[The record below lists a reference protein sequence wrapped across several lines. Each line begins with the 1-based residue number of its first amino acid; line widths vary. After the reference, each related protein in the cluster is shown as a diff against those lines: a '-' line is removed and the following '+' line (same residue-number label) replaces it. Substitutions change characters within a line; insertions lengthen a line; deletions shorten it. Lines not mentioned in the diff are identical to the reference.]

1 MSGGNIAISRIV
13 AVILITA
20 AAGCGYLA
28 LRADDA
34 PATTGDAPRL
44 TTPLWSPRRVPQPLV
59 DAVGAQR
66 LQSRLDAE
74 LGAGQSCVVVNAG
87 SGDIASHSPNL
98 ALAPASTEKLLTG
111 LAAMS
116 ALGSDFKYETKAVA
130 ASDPANGTVDRLWL
144 VGAGD
149 PSLSTPDYPGMVE
162 SNPRRNTEEQVTG
175 PSKSSTSLAALADAI
190 AAAGVRNIPGGIQG
204 DDSRYETVR
213 YVPSWPATYRTDP
226 EIGPIGAL
234 TVNHGMS
241 AIQSK
246 LTAVDDPAVFAAT
259 QLSDLLS
266 ARGVSVGTPG
276 RSTAPEG
283 AKPIAS
289 VQSVPLHDLV
299 AAAFESSDNLAME
312 MFVREV
318 GVKVA
323 KQGTTAAGA
332 KAVVDKVHELGVP
345 VDGVA
350 LVDGSGLDR
359 GNRVSCQTLMS
370 VIGFGARPEF
380 NALWNGLAIAGQTG
394 TLADEFRGSA
404 LNGKLHAKT
413 GSLQG
418 VTGLAGFVDT
428 GRAVVFSYLASGS
441 FSLGT
446 GVGMRGQVAEII
458 GQFPDSPAA
467 DQLVPMPNAPAPRA
481 SP

>member
-1 MSGGNIAISRIV
+1 VSGGNTAIRRIF

-20 AAGCGYLA
+20 AVGCGYLA
-28 LRADDA
+28 LRGDDA
-34 PATTGDAPRL
+34 PAATTDTPRL
-44 TTPLWSPRRVPQPLV
+44 ATPLWSPRRVPQPLV

-74 LGAGQSCVVVNAG
+74 LGAGQNCVVVNAG

-111 LAAMS
+111 LAVMS
-116 ALGSDFKYETKAVA
+116 AVGSDFKYETKVVA
-130 ASDPANGTVDRLWL
+130 PSDPANGTVDRLWL

-162 SNPRRNTEEQVTG
+162 SNPRRNTEEQATG
-175 PSKSSTSLAALADAI
+175 PSESTTSLAALADAI

-213 YVPSWPATYRTDP
+213 YLPSWPATYRTDP

-241 AIQSK
+241 AIQPK

-259 QLSDLLS
+259 QLGDLLRT
-266 ARGVSVGTPG
+266 RGVSVGTPG
-276 RSTAPEG
+276 RSTAPQG
-283 AKPIAS
+283 AKPVTS
-289 VQSVPLHDLV
+289 VQSAPLRDLV
-299 AAAFESSDNLAME
+299 AAALESSDNLAME
-312 MFVREV
+312 MFAREV
-318 GVKVA
+318 GAKVA
-323 KQGTTAAGA
+323 NQGTTAAGT
-332 KAVVDKVHELGVP
+332 KAIVDKVHVLGVP

-370 VIGFGARPEF
+370 VLGFGARPEF
-380 NALWNGLAIAGQTG
+380 NALRNGLAVAGQTG
-394 TLADEFRGSA
+394 TLADAFRGSA

-418 VTGLAGFVDT
+418 VTGLAGIVDT
-428 GRAVVFSYLASGS
+428 GRAVVFSYLASGD
-441 FSLGT
+441 FNLAT
-446 GVGMRGQVAEII
+446 GVGMRGRVAEII
-458 GQFPDSPAA
+458 GQFPDAPAA
-467 DQLVPMPNAPAPRA
+467 DQLVPAPNPPAPGANR
-481 SP
+481 

>member
-1 MSGGNIAISRIV
+1 VIRDNTGLRRILALV
-13 AVILITA
+13 LVTA
-20 AAGCGYLA
+20 AAGCAFLA
-28 LRADDA
+28 LRSDDA
-34 PATTGDAPRL
+34 PAATTNATRL
-44 TTPLWSPRRVPQPLV
+44 ATPLWSPRRVPQPIV

-74 LGAGQSCVVVNAG
+74 LGAGQSCVVVHAG
-87 SGDIASHSPNL
+87 SGDIASHTPNL

-116 ALGSDFKYETKAVA
+116 ALGSEFKYETKVVA
-130 ASDPANGTVDRLWL
+130 PSDPANGTVDRLWL

-162 SNPRRNTEEQVTG
+162 SNPRRNTEEQATG
-175 PSKSSTSLAALADAI
+175 PSKSATSLATLADAI

-204 DDSRYETVR
+204 DDSRYEAVR

-226 EIGPIGAL
+226 EVGPVGAL

-241 AIQSK
+241 AIQPK

-259 QLSDLLS
+259 QLGDLLR

-276 RSTAPEG
+276 RSTAPQG

-289 VQSVPLHDLV
+289 VQSAPLHDLV
-299 AAAFESSDNLAME
+299 AAALESSDNLAME

-332 KAVVDKVHELGVP
+332 KAVGDKVHELGVP
-345 VDGVA
+345 TDGVA

-359 GNRVSCQTLMS
+359 GNRVSCQTLMG
-370 VIGFGARPEF
+370 VLGFGARPEF
-380 NALWNGLAIAGQTG
+380 NALWNGLAVAGQTG

-418 VTGLAGFVDT
+418 VTGLAGFVDN
-428 GRAVVFSYLASGS
+428 GRAVVFSYLASGAFNLAS
-441 FSLGT
+441 
-446 GVGMRGQVAEII
+446 GVGMRGSVAEII
-458 GQFPDSPAA
+458 GQFPDAPAA
-467 DQLVPMPNAPAPRA
+467 DQLVPAP
-481 SP
+481 SPPTPAANR

>member
-1 MSGGNIAISRIV
+1 MSRGNAALRRIV
-13 AVILITA
+13 AVILIVA

-28 LRADDA
+28 LRDDEA
-34 PATTGDAPRL
+34 PAATNAKRL
-44 TTPLWSPRRVPQPLV
+44 ATPLWSPRRVPQPIV

-66 LQSRLDAE
+66 LQSQLDAA
-74 LGAGQSCVVVNAG
+74 LGGGQSCVVVHAG
-87 SGDIASHSPNL
+87 SGDVASHTPNL

-116 ALGSDFKYETKAVA
+116 ALGSEFKYETKVVA
-130 ASDPANGTVDRLWL
+130 PSDPANGTVDRLWL

-162 SNPRRNTEEQVTG
+162 SNPRRNTEEQATG
-175 PSKSSTSLAALADAI
+175 PSKSATSLATLADAI

-204 DDSRYETVR
+204 DDSRYEAVR

-226 EIGPIGAL
+226 EIGPVGAL
-234 TVNHGMS
+234 TVNHGMG
-241 AIQSK
+241 AIQPK

-259 QLSDLLS
+259 QLSDLLR

-289 VQSVPLHDLV
+289 VQSAPLQDLV
-299 AAAFESSDNLAME
+299 AAALESSDNLAME

-332 KAVVDKVHELGVP
+332 KGVVDKVHELGVP

-370 VIGFGARPEF
+370 VLGFGARPEF
-380 NALWNGLAIAGQTG
+380 NALWNGLAVAGQTG
-394 TLADEFRGSA
+394 TLADAFRGSA

-428 GRAVVFSYLASGS
+428 GRAVVFSYLASGD
-441 FSLGT
+441 FSLAT
-446 GVGMRGQVAEII
+446 GVGMRGRVAEII
-458 GQFPDSPAA
+458 GQFPDAPPA
-467 DQLVPMPNAPAPRA
+467 DQLVPAPTPPAPAA

>member
-1 MSGGNIAISRIV
+1 MIRDNTAIRRIV
-13 AVILITA
+13 AAILITA
-20 AAGCGYLA
+20 AVGCAYLA
-28 LRADDA
+28 LRSDEA
-34 PATTGDAPRL
+34 PATKAQHPRL
-44 TTPLWSPRRVPQPLV
+44 ATPLWSPRRVPQPIV
-59 DAVGAQR
+59 DAVGAQH

-74 LGAGQSCVVVNAG
+74 LGAGQSCVMVNAG
-87 SGDIASHSPNL
+87 SGDVASHNPNL

-111 LAAMS
+111 LAVMS
-116 ALGSDFKYETKAVA
+116 ALGSHFKYETKVVA
-130 ASDPANGTVDRLWL
+130 SSDPANGTVDRLWL

-162 SNPRRNTEEQVTG
+162 SNPRRNTEEQATG
-175 PSKSSTSLAALADAI
+175 PSKSVTSLATLADAI
-190 AAAGVRNIPGGIQG
+190 ATAGVRNIAAGIQG
-204 DDSRYETVR
+204 DDSRYEAVR
-213 YVPSWPATYRTDP
+213 YLPSWPATYSTDP

-234 TVNHGMS
+234 TVNHGMG
-241 AIQSK
+241 AVQPK

-259 QLSDLLS
+259 QLSDLLR

-276 RSTAPEG
+276 RSTAPAG

-289 VQSVPLHDLV
+289 VQSAPLHDLV
-299 AAAFESSDNLAME
+299 AAAFESSDNLALE
-312 MFVREV
+312 MFAREV

-323 KQGTTAAGA
+323 NQGTTAAGT

-370 VIGFGARPEF
+370 VLGLGARPEF
-380 NALWNGLAIAGQTG
+380 NALWNGLAVAGQTG
-394 TLADEFRGSA
+394 TLADEFRNSA

-428 GRAVVFSYLASGS
+428 GRAVVFSYLASGD
-441 FSLGT
+441 FNLGT
-446 GVGMRGQVAEII
+446 GVGMRGRVAEII
-458 GQFPDSPAA
+458 GQFPDAPAP
-467 DQLVPMPNAPAPRA
+467 DQLVPMPNRPARR
-481 SP
+481 

>member
-1 MSGGNIAISRIV
+1 MNGGTAATRRIV
-13 AVILITA
+13 AVVLITA
-20 AAGCGYLA
+20 AVGCGYLA
-28 LRADDA
+28 LHDDA
-34 PATTGDAPRL
+34 PAATTDTPRL
-44 TTPLWSPRRVPQPLV
+44 GTPLWSPRRVPQPLV

-74 LGAGQSCVVVNAG
+74 LGGSQSCVVVNAG
-87 SGDIASHSPNL
+87 SGDIASHNPNL

-116 ALGSDFKYETKAVA
+116 ALGSDFRYETKAVA
-130 ASDPANGTVDRLWL
+130 PAAPANGTVDRLWL

-149 PSLSTPDYPGMVE
+149 PLLSTPDYPGMVE
-162 SNPRRNTEEQVTG
+162 SNPRRNTEEQATG
-175 PSKSSTSLAALADAI
+175 PSKSTTSLATLADAV
-190 AAAGVRNIPGGIQG
+190 AAAGVRNIPGGVQG

-213 YVPSWPATYRTDP
+213 YLPWWPATYRTDP
-226 EIGPIGAL
+226 EVGPIGAL

-241 AIQSK
+241 AIQPE
-246 LTAVDDPAVFAAT
+246 LTPVDDPAVFAAM
-259 QLSDLLS
+259 QLSDLLR

-276 RSTAPEG
+276 RSTAAEG

-289 VQSVPLHDLV
+289 VQSAPLRDLV
-299 AAAFESSDNLAME
+299 GAAFESSDNLASE
-312 MFVREV
+312 MFAREV
-318 GVKVA
+318 GAKVA
-323 KQGTTAAGA
+323 NQGTTAAGT
-332 KAVVDKVHELGVP
+332 KAVVDTVHELGVP

-370 VIGFGARPEF
+370 VLGFGARPEF
-380 NALWNGLAIAGQTG
+380 NALWNGLAVAGQTG

-404 LNGKLHAKT
+404 LNGRLHAKT

-428 GRAVVFSYLASGS
+428 GRAIVFSYLASGN
-441 FSLGT
+441 FTLGS

-458 GQFPDSPAA
+458 GQFPDAPPA
-467 DQLVPMPNAPAPRA
+467 DQLVPMPNAPARA
-481 SP
+481 ASR

>member
-1 MSGGNIAISRIV
+1 MSRDNTALRRIV

-28 LRADDA
+28 LRDDDA
-34 PATTGDAPRL
+34 PAATTNAKRL
-44 TTPLWSPRRVPQPLV
+44 ATPLWSPRRVPQPIV

-74 LGAGQSCVVVNAG
+74 LGGGQSCVVVHAG
-87 SGDIASHSPNL
+87 SGDVASHTPNL

-116 ALGSDFKYETKAVA
+116 ALGSDFKYETKVVA
-130 ASDPANGTVDRLWL
+130 PSDPANGTVDRLWL

-162 SNPRRNTEEQVTG
+162 SNPRRNTEEQATG
-175 PSKSSTSLAALADAI
+175 PSKSATSLATLADAI

-204 DDSRYETVR
+204 DDSRYEAVR

-226 EIGPIGAL
+226 EIGPVGAL
-234 TVNHGMS
+234 TVNHGMG
-241 AIQSK
+241 ALQPK
-246 LTAVDDPAVFAAT
+246 LTAVDDPAVFAAM
-259 QLSDLLS
+259 QLSDLLR

-283 AKPIAS
+283 AKSIAS
-289 VQSVPLHDLV
+289 VQSAPLHDLV
-299 AAAFESSDNLAME
+299 AAALESSDNLAME

-332 KAVVDKVHELGVP
+332 KGVIDKVHELGVQ

-359 GNRVSCQTLMS
+359 GNRVSCQALMS
-370 VIGFGARPEF
+370 VLGFGARPEF
-380 NALWNGLAIAGQTG
+380 NALWNGLAVAGQTG
-394 TLADEFRGSA
+394 TLADAFRGSA

-428 GRAVVFSYLASGS
+428 GRAVVFSYLASGD
-441 FSLGT
+441 FSLAT
-446 GVGMRGQVAEII
+446 GVGMRGRVAEII
-458 GQFPDSPAA
+458 GQFPDAPAA
-467 DQLVPMPNAPAPRA
+467 DQLVPAPNPPAPVS

>member
-1 MSGGNIAISRIV
+1 VIRDNTAIRRIV

-20 AAGCGYLA
+20 AVGCAYVA
-28 LRADDA
+28 LRSDEA
-34 PATTGDAPRL
+34 PATKAQPPRL
-44 TTPLWSPRRVPQPLV
+44 ATPLWSPRRVPQPIV
-59 DAVGAQR
+59 DEVGAHH

-74 LGAGQSCVVVNAG
+74 LGAGQSCVMVNAG
-87 SGDIASHSPNL
+87 SGDVASHNANL

-116 ALGSDFKYETKAVA
+116 ALGSDFKYETKVLAS
-130 ASDPANGTVDRLWL
+130 SDPANGTVDRLWL

-162 SNPRRNTEEQVTG
+162 SNPRRNTEEQATG
-175 PSKSSTSLAALADAI
+175 PSKSVTSLATLADAI
-190 AAAGVRNIPGGIQG
+190 ATAGVRNIPAGIQG
-204 DDSRYETVR
+204 DDSRYEAVR
-213 YVPSWPATYRTDP
+213 YLPSWPASYSTDP

-234 TVNHGMS
+234 TVNHGIG
-241 AIQSK
+241 AIQPK
-246 LTAVDDPAVFAAT
+246 LTAVDDPALFAAT
-259 QLSDLLS
+259 QLSGLLR

-276 RSTAPEG
+276 RSTAPAG
-283 AKPIAS
+283 ANPIAS
-289 VQSVPLHDLV
+289 VQSAPLHDLV
-299 AAAFESSDNLAME
+299 AAAFESSDNLALE
-312 MFVREV
+312 MFAREV

-323 KQGTTAAGA
+323 NQGTTAAGT

-370 VIGFGARPEF
+370 VLGFGARPEF
-380 NALWNGLAIAGQTG
+380 NALWNGLAVAGQTG
-394 TLADEFRGSA
+394 TLADEFRDSA

-428 GRAVVFSYLASGS
+428 GRAVVFSYLASGD
-441 FSLGT
+441 FNLGT
-446 GVGMRGQVAEII
+446 GVGMRGRVAEII
-458 GQFPDSPAA
+458 GQFPDAPPL
-467 DQLVPMPNAPAPRA
+467 DQLVPMPNRPARR
-481 SP
+481 

>member
-1 MSGGNIAISRIV
+1 VIRDNTALRRIV
-13 AVILITA
+13 ALFLVTA
-20 AAGCGYLA
+20 AAGCAFLA
-28 LRADDA
+28 LRGDDA
-34 PATTGDAPRL
+34 PAATTNATRL
-44 TTPLWSPRRVPQPLV
+44 ATPLWSPRRVPQPIV

-66 LQSRLDAE
+66 LQSRLDAQ
-74 LGAGQSCVVVNAG
+74 LGDGQSCVVVHAG
-87 SGDIASHSPNL
+87 SGDVASHTPNL

-116 ALGSDFKYETKAVA
+116 ALGSEFKYDTKVVA
-130 ASDPANGTVDRLWL
+130 PSDPANGTVDRLWL

-162 SNPRRNTEEQVTG
+162 SNPRRNTEEQATG
-175 PSKSSTSLAALADAI
+175 PSKSATSLATLADAI

-204 DDSRYETVR
+204 DDSRYEAVR

-226 EIGPIGAL
+226 EVGPVGAL

-241 AIQSK
+241 AIQPK

-259 QLSDLLS
+259 QLSDLLR

-289 VQSVPLHDLV
+289 VQSAPLHDLV
-299 AAAFESSDNLAME
+299 AAALESSDNLAME

-332 KAVVDKVHELGVP
+332 KSVVDKVHELGVP

-359 GNRVSCQTLMS
+359 GNRVSCQTLMG
-370 VIGFGARPEF
+370 VLGFGRRPEF
-380 NALWNGLAIAGQTG
+380 NALWNGLAVAGQTG

-418 VTGLAGFVDT
+418 VTGLAGFVDN
-428 GRAVVFSYLASGS
+428 GRAVVFSYLASGP
-441 FSLGT
+441 FNLAT
-446 GVGMRGQVAEII
+446 GVGMRGSVAEII
-458 GQFPDSPAA
+458 GQFPDAPAA
-467 DQLVPMPNAPAPRA
+467 DQLVPAP
-481 SP
+481 SPPTPAANR